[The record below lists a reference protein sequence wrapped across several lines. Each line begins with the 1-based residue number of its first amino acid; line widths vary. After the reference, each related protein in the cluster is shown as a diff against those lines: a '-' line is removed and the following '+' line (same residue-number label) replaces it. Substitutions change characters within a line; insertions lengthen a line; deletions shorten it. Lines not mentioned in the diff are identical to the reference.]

1 MGPSQSTW
9 FFGVFSGIG
18 AGRGGGWAYQHF
30 CFGCRCKI
38 FSRWDVGLVEARW
51 GIGTYDRTR
60 SEDRDGDGGG
70 GSSNTYM
77 TSSWPPMTHKERD
90 FTV

>member
-60 SEDRDGDGGG
+60 SEDRDGDGG
-70 GSSNTYM
+70 SQQHLY
-77 TSSWPPMTHKERD
+77 D
-90 FTV
+90 FLLAPYDAQGT